1 MSFGSVHSEL
11 QAYRPPEG
19 KVLSYDGGLGGRGVT
34 RRVRKESE
42 DDRIEVDGGKG
53 EKERGGAKTRRWRAR
68 VTEWT
73 EMDME
78 VQAAGGEACFAVN
91 LDRSFAPLAE
101 FSFES
106 RL

>member
-1 MSFGSVHSEL
+1 MGERVRRREAE
-11 QAYRPPEG
+11 QRR
-19 KVLSYDGGLGGRGVT
+19 GGGGRG
-34 RRVRKESE
+34 
-42 DDRIEVDGGKG
+42 
-53 EKERGGAKTRRWRAR
+53 AR

-78 VQAAGGEACFAVN
+78 VQVAGGEACFAVN
-91 LDRSFAPLAE
+91 LARSFAPLAE

>member
-1 MSFGSVHSEL
+1 
-11 QAYRPPEG
+11 
-19 KVLSYDGGLGGRGVT
+19 VT

-68 VTEWT
+68 ARVTEWT

-78 VQAAGGEACFAVN
+78 VEVAGGEACFAVN